1 MKPACFSSL
10 VAAILLA
17 VSCSANHR
25 NGGEMPSPVADYTES
40 AGRWVDSV
48 MGTMT
53 LEERVGQIFMPALY
67 ASSDPSTIAALRHY
81 VADLHIG
88 GIVLLKG
95 DMRSVVAIADTLRS
109 MVSPGLWI
117 SIDAEWGLGM
127 RLSDAPVFPKNRSL
141 GESDE
146 QLIYD
151 YGYEMARECRA
162 LGINMILGPVMDVA
176 SDGASIMR
184 NRSFGSDPQRVA
196 SLALAYSRGV
206 EDGAVISV
214 AKHFPGH
221 GSTSADSHR
230 LMPVIDRNLAQ
241 LDSVDLLP
249 FREYVSNG
257 LSAVM
262 VGHLSV
268 PAVESG
274 NVSASLSREVI
285 TGLLKGKLGFKGLVL
300 TDAMNMKGAAG
311 ASAVAALKAGADMI
325 VAPSDTNEEVDAV
338 LKAVGSG
345 EISVGEINARCRK
358 ILFYKYKA
366 DVPGG
371 RLSSHSGELKDS
383 VCSVQTMNLLRK
395 LKRI

>member
-1 MKPACFSSL
+1 
-10 VAAILLA
+10 
-17 VSCSANHR
+17 
-25 NGGEMPSPVADYTES
+25 MPSPVSDYTES

-67 ASSDPSTIAALRHY
+67 ASSDSSTIAVLRQY

-95 DMRSVVAIADTLRS
+95 DMRSVAAIADTLRS
-109 MVSPGLWI
+109 MTSPGLWI

-162 LGINMILGPVMDVA
+162 LGINMILGPVLDVA

-230 LMPVIDRNLAQ
+230 LMPVIGRNLAQ
-241 LDSVDLLP
+241 LDSIDLLP

-325 VAPSDTNEEVDAV
+325 VAPSDTNEEIDAV

-371 RLSSHSGELKDS
+371 RLSSRSGELKDS